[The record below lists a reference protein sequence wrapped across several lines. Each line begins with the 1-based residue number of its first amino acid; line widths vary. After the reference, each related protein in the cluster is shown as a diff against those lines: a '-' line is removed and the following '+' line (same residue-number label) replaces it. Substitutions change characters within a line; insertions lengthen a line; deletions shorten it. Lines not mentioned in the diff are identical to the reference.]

1 MESGGQ
7 KGALSHPVTSLQLQT
22 PQGQGYHNTTWQE
35 ESRFSPHLAT
45 AQPMRSRHTQF
56 PPKGSLFI
64 TAPHTPLLLC
74 KFPLLCSL
82 HLPVVPH
89 GLQVLIC
96 SCLLL

>member
-45 AQPMRSRHTQF
+45 AQTMRDCY
-56 PPKGSLFI
+56 SLASEMQVYFK
-64 TAPHTPLLLC
+64 LLVTSFHWTLC
-74 KFPLLCSL
+74 
-82 HLPVVPH
+82 
-89 GLQVLIC
+89 I
-96 SCLLL
+96 